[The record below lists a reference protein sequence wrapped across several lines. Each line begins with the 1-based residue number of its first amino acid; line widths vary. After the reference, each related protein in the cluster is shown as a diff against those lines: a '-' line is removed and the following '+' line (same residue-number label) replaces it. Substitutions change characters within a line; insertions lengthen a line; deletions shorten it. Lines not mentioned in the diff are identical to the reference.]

1 MNKDRLRKQTGTEL
15 MQLAV
20 VRALAKHLEVNFL
33 AFSSELLSMVP
44 QSAQSATSDQAAKDG
59 PSAAHAAGAGAGASS
74 DAETRAKSLT
84 PAIQAGG
91 SAGSLRRS
99 PRVQVCREPVV

>member
-1 MNKDRLRKQTGTEL
+1 LNDAGLRKQTGTEL

-20 VRALAKHLEVNFL
+20 VRALAKHLEVNLL

-44 QSAQSATSDQAAKDG
+44 QSAQSATPDQAAKDG
-59 PSAAHAAGAGAGASS
+59 PSAAHAAGAGASS

-84 PAIQAGG
+84 PAIQAAG

-99 PRVQVCREPVV
+99 PRVQVCREPAV